1 MDLVE
6 EYLRVRLHLEQES
19 VLVLVLASEQVSEQV
34 SEQESV
40 LVLEQESVQA

>member
-19 VLVLVLASEQVSEQV
+19 VLVLVLASEQVSEQ
-34 SEQESV
+34 ESV